1 MGVVYRWF
9 YNADN
14 NNYWNNHYDRSTKY
28 KLFVQLFRNINLNT
42 DPNFNETKISD
53 ISYNYGEG
61 SFTIKYSIQ
70 FAVITSVDQNG
81 QINKQHI
88 EKKYEYKPDFKDF
101 ILILRYLRTFEN
113 DSATGLKQI
122 ISYPYPSPYNLRN
135 NKLLSKFHDLHDKN
149 HKSEKW
155 KELLKI
161 YDDFIKFRNQND
173 GQNGIGFHLNSDITR
188 NREKLLDK
196 EFQKRVKTQY
206 ELWISKFKE
215 WFDSIGIQGKDAWTD
230 LLSGYDLT
238 NKDADNYGMG
248 DI

>member
-1 MGVVYRWF
+1 M
-9 YNADN
+9 
-14 NNYWNNHYDRSTKY
+14 
-28 KLFVQLFRNINLNT
+28 
-42 DPNFNETKISD
+42 
-53 ISYNYGEG
+53 
-61 SFTIKYSIQ
+61 
-70 FAVITSVDQNG
+70 
-81 QINKQHI
+81 
-88 EKKYEYKPDFKDF
+88 
-101 ILILRYLRTFEN
+101 
-113 DSATGLKQI
+113 
-122 ISYPYPSPYNLRN
+122 
-135 NKLLSKFHDLHDKN
+135 HDKN

-173 GQNGIGFHLNSDITR
+173 GQNGIGFHLNSDIAR

-196 EFQKRVKTQY
+196 EFQKRVETQY

>member
-1 MGVVYRWF
+1 M
-9 YNADN
+9 
-14 NNYWNNHYDRSTKY
+14 
-28 KLFVQLFRNINLNT
+28 FVQLFRNINLNT

-101 ILILRYLRTFEN
+101 ILTLRYLRTFEN

-149 HKSEKW
+149 HKSVKW
-155 KELLKI
+155 KELLK
-161 YDDFIKFRNQND
+161 FMMTLLNFAIK
-173 GQNGIGFHLNSDITR
+173 TM
-188 NREKLLDK
+188 
-196 EFQKRVKTQY
+196 
-206 ELWISKFKE
+206 
-215 WFDSIGIQGKDAWTD
+215 GK
-230 LLSGYDLT
+230 
-238 NKDADNYGMG
+238 ME
-248 DI
+248 